1 MLNVA
6 LHSKISKKTS
16 ELNINYNS
24 LFYLKIDIILDE
36 DPGAMSEAET
46 STTR

>member
-6 LHSKISKKTS
+6 LHSKISKKTP
-16 ELNINYNS
+16 ELIVNCNS